1 MREEQQSQDGVSLH
15 AGFPNPANDTS
26 LSALDLR
33 QLLVAHPVSTFLF
46 RIQGKTWEEFGIFDT
61 DIALVDRAL
70 TTRPGDLVIWWQPGE
85 EGFAIS
91 RQKQLPPEAVVWGV
105 VSSVIHQ
112 FRKDTP

>member
-1 MREEQQSQDGVSLH
+1 MREEHQPQDGVSLH
-15 AGFPNPANDTS
+15 TGFPNPANDTN

-33 QLLVAHPVSTFLF
+33 QLLITHPVSTFLF
-46 RIQGKTWEEFGIFDT
+46 RIQGKNWEELGIFDT

-70 TTRPGDLVIWWQPGE
+70 TPRTNDLVIWWQPGE

-91 RQKQLPPEAVVWGV
+91 RHKQLPAEAIIWGV

-112 FRKDTP
+112 FRKDGP